1 MYLNKENVT
10 FALQII
16 QKHNIMKFSKVVLA
30 AFLGTLIALV
40 INFFIKVGVVSSMI
54 SSMSKS
60 EESSTTVKPNSV
72 LYMKLDY
79 AIPDRSTDNPFGNID
94 FNTMESKDATGLNEI
109 LRNIENA
116 KTDANIKGIYLEL
129 SSIPTSTATL
139 QEIRN
144 KLQEFKDSGKF
155 IVAYGENYGQSAYYL
170 ASVAD
175 KILLNPEGMVDLHG
189 MASQIMFYKHLL
201 EKLDVEMQIV
211 RGPNNRFKSAV
222 EPYFLDKMSEANR
235 EQMDKLLGTVWGE
248 ILMSISQSRNI
259 SVEQLNQIADNLES
273 LFNAKKAKEL
283 GLVDALYYKDQVL
296 EELKGL
302 TGSNKS
308 INAVGNAN
316 YAKSYKVKS
325 SSKNEVAVI
334 YASGQI
340 FDGKGDEEQNIYS
353 ENLSKTIRK
362 AREDENVKAIVL
374 RVNSPGGSASASAI
388 IGHELDLAKEVKPVI
403 VSMGNYA
410 ASGGYWISAK
420 ADYIFADPTTLTGS
434 IGVFGTFPNMKGF
447 LNDKIG
453 LTFDVAKTNENAD
466 FGSVT
471 QPLTEFQYNKL
482 QEMVVMTYNDFTGRV
497 AEGRGLRQSYVD
509 SIGQGRVWAG
519 ADAIGLGLVDQL
531 GDMEDAIAYAAEKAN
546 LADDYKV
553 TEWPKQKDF
562 FTRLMESINDSESD
576 KLDAAMRSKLGIY
589 YNYLQGLENLN
600 NNTGIQARMPF
611 DIVIE

>member
-1 MYLNKENVT
+1 
-10 FALQII
+10 
-16 QKHNIMKFSKVVLA
+16 MKFYKVVLA
-30 AFLGTLIALV
+30 AFIGTLIALV

-54 SSMSKS
+54 SNLSKS
-60 EESSTTVKPNSV
+60 ESETSTTVKPNSV

-79 AIPDRSTDNPFGNID
+79 EIPDRTTDNPFGNIN
-94 FNTMESKDATGLNEI
+94 FQTMETSDATGLNEI

-129 SSIPTSTATL
+129 SSIPTSTATI

-144 KLQEFKDSGKF
+144 KLIEFKESGKF
-155 IVAYGENYGQSAYYL
+155 IVAYGESYGQSAYYL
-170 ASVAD
+170 ASIAD
-175 KILLNPEGMVDLHG
+175 KIFLNPEGAMDLHG

-201 EKLDVEMQIV
+201 EKLDIEMQIV

-235 EQMDKLLGTVWGE
+235 EQMDKLLGTVWGQ
-248 ILMSISQSRNI
+248 ILASISQSRNI
-259 SVEQLNQIADNLES
+259 SVEQLNQIADNLDV
-273 LFNAKKAKEL
+273 LFNAQKALEY
-283 GLVDALYYKDQVL
+283 GLVDNLYFKDQVL
-296 EELKGL
+296 DELKGL

-316 YAKSYKVKS
+316 YAKSYKDKNV
-325 SSKNEVAVI
+325 SKNEVAVI

-340 FDGKGDEEQNIYS
+340 FDGKGNEEQAIYS

-362 AREDENVKAIVL
+362 AREDKNVKAIVL
-374 RVNSPGGSASASAI
+374 RVNSPGGSALASAI
-388 IGHELDLAKEVKPVI
+388 IGRELDLTKEVKPVI

-434 IGVFGTFPNMKGF
+434 IGVFGTFPNAQGF

-466 FGSVT
+466 FPNFT

-482 QEMVVMTYNDFTGRV
+482 QEMVGKTYNDFTRRV
-497 AEGRGLRQSYVD
+497 AEGRGLRQTFVD

-519 ADAIGLGLVDQL
+519 ADAIGLGLVDKL
-531 GDMEDAIAYAAEKAN
+531 GDMEDAIAYAVEKAN
-546 LADDYKV
+546 LGNDYKV

-562 FTRLMESINDSESD
+562 FTRLMESMNKTDE
-576 KLDAAMRSKLGIY
+576 LDAAMKQKLGVY
-589 YNYLQGLENLN
+589 YNYYKGLENLN

-611 DIVIE
+611 DLVIE

>member
-1 MYLNKENVT
+1 
-10 FALQII
+10 
-16 QKHNIMKFSKVVLA
+16 MKFYKVVLA
-30 AFLGTLIALV
+30 AFIGTLIALV

-54 SSMSKS
+54 SNLSKS
-60 EESSTTVKPNSV
+60 ESETSTTVKPNSV

-79 AIPDRSTDNPFGNID
+79 EIPDRTTDNPFGNIN
-94 FNTMESKDATGLNEI
+94 FQTMETSDATGLNEI

-129 SSIPTSTATL
+129 SSIPTSMATI

-144 KLQEFKDSGKF
+144 KLIEFKESGKF
-155 IVAYGENYGQSAYYL
+155 IVAYGESYGQSAYYL
-170 ASVAD
+170 ASIAD
-175 KILLNPEGMVDLHG
+175 KIFLNPEGAMDLHG

-201 EKLDVEMQIV
+201 EKLDIEMQIV

-235 EQMDKLLGTVWGE
+235 EQMDKLLGTVWGQ
-248 ILMSISQSRNI
+248 ILASISQSRNI
-259 SVEQLNQIADNLES
+259 SVEQLNQIADNLDV
-273 LFNAKKAKEL
+273 LFNAQKALEY
-283 GLVDALYYKDQVL
+283 GLVDNLYFKDQVL
-296 EELKGL
+296 DELKGL

-316 YAKSYKVKS
+316 YAKSYKDKNV
-325 SSKNEVAVI
+325 SKNEVAVI

-340 FDGKGDEEQNIYS
+340 FDGKGNEEQAIYS

-362 AREDENVKAIVL
+362 AREDKNVKAIVL
-374 RVNSPGGSASASAI
+374 RVNSPGGSALASAI
-388 IGHELDLAKEVKPVI
+388 IGRELDLTKEVKPVI

-434 IGVFGTFPNMKGF
+434 IGVFGTFPNAQGF

-466 FGSVT
+466 FPNFT

-482 QEMVVMTYNDFTGRV
+482 QEMVGKTYNDFTQRV
-497 AEGRGLRQSYVD
+497 AEGRGLRQTFVD

-519 ADAIGLGLVDQL
+519 ADAIGLGLVDKL
-531 GDMEDAIAYAAEKAN
+531 GDMEDAIAYAVEKAN
-546 LADDYKV
+546 LGNDYKV

-562 FTRLMESINDSESD
+562 FTRLMESMNKTDE
-576 KLDAAMRSKLGIY
+576 LDAAMKQKLGVY
-589 YNYLQGLENLN
+589 YNYYKGLENLN

-611 DIVIE
+611 DLVIE

>member
-1 MYLNKENVT
+1 MYFCGLNK
-10 FALQII
+10 
-16 QKHNIMKFSKVVLA
+16 QKHSIMKFYEVVLA
-30 AFLGTLIALV
+30 AFIGTLIALV

-54 SSMSKS
+54 SNLSKS
-60 EESSTTVKPNSV
+60 ESETSTTVKPNSV

-79 AIPDRSTDNPFGNID
+79 EIPDRTTDNPFGNIN
-94 FNTMESKDATGLNEI
+94 FQTMETSDATGLNEI

-129 SSIPTSTATL
+129 SSIPTSVATI

-144 KLQEFKDSGKF
+144 KLIEFKESGKF
-155 IVAYGENYGQSAYYL
+155 IVAYGESYGQSAYYL
-170 ASVAD
+170 ASIAD
-175 KILLNPEGMVDLHG
+175 KIFLNPEGAMDLHG

-201 EKLDVEMQIV
+201 EKLDIEMQIV

-235 EQMDKLLGTVWGE
+235 EQMDKLLGTVWGQ
-248 ILMSISQSRNI
+248 ILASISQSRNI
-259 SVEQLNQIADNLES
+259 SVEQLNQIADNLDV
-273 LFNAKKAKEL
+273 LFNAQKALEY
-283 GLVDALYYKDQVL
+283 GLVDNLYFKDQVL
-296 EELKGL
+296 DELKGL

-308 INAVGNAN
+308 INAVGNSN
-316 YAKSYKVKS
+316 YAKSYKDKNV
-325 SSKNEVAVI
+325 SKNEVAVI

-340 FDGKGDEEQNIYS
+340 FDGKGNEEQAIYS

-362 AREDENVKAIVL
+362 AREDKNVKAIVL
-374 RVNSPGGSASASAI
+374 RVNSPGGSALASAI
-388 IGHELDLAKEVKPVI
+388 IGRELDLTKEVKPVI

-434 IGVFGTFPNMKGF
+434 IGVFGTFPNAQGF

-466 FGSVT
+466 FPNFT

-482 QEMVVMTYNDFTGRV
+482 QEMVGKTYNDFTQRV
-497 AEGRGLRQSYVD
+497 AEGRGLRQTFVD

-519 ADAIGLGLVDQL
+519 ADAIGLGLVDKL
-531 GDMEDAIAYAAEKAN
+531 GDMEDAIAYAVEKAN
-546 LADDYKV
+546 LGNDYKV

-562 FTRLMESINDSESD
+562 FTRLMESMNKTDE
-576 KLDAAMRSKLGIY
+576 LDAAMKQKLGAY
-589 YNYLQGLENLN
+589 YNYYKGMENLN

-611 DIVIE
+611 DLVIE

>member
-1 MYLNKENVT
+1 MYFCGLNK
-10 FALQII
+10 
-16 QKHNIMKFSKVVLA
+16 QKHSIMKFYKVVLA
-30 AFLGTLIALV
+30 AFIGTLIALV

-54 SSMSKS
+54 SNLSKS
-60 EESSTTVKPNSV
+60 ESETSTTVKPNSV

-79 AIPDRSTDNPFGNID
+79 EIPDRTTDNPFGNIN
-94 FNTMESKDATGLNEI
+94 FQTMETSDATGLNEI

-129 SSIPTSTATL
+129 SSIPTSTATI

-144 KLQEFKDSGKF
+144 KLIEFKESGKF
-155 IVAYGENYGQSAYYL
+155 IVAYGESYGQSAYYL
-170 ASVAD
+170 ASIAD
-175 KILLNPEGMVDLHG
+175 KIFLNPEGAMDLHG

-201 EKLDVEMQIV
+201 EKLDIEMQIV

-235 EQMDKLLGTVWGE
+235 EQMDKLLGTVWGQ
-248 ILMSISQSRNI
+248 ILASISQSRNI
-259 SVEQLNQIADNLES
+259 SVEQLNQIADNLDV
-273 LFNAKKAKEL
+273 LFNAQKALEY
-283 GLVDALYYKDQVL
+283 GLVDNLYFKDQVL
-296 EELKGL
+296 DELKGL

-308 INAVGNAN
+308 INAVGNSN
-316 YAKSYKVKS
+316 YAKSYKDKNV
-325 SSKNEVAVI
+325 SKNEVAVI

-340 FDGKGDEEQNIYS
+340 FDGKGNEEQAIYS

-362 AREDENVKAIVL
+362 AREDKNVKAIVL
-374 RVNSPGGSASASAI
+374 RVNSPGGSALASAI
-388 IGHELDLAKEVKPVI
+388 IGRELDLTKEVKPVI

-434 IGVFGTFPNMKGF
+434 IGVFGTFPNAQGF

-466 FGSVT
+466 FPNFT

-482 QEMVVMTYNDFTGRV
+482 QEMVGKTYNDFTRRV
-497 AEGRGLRQSYVD
+497 AEGRGLRQTFVD

-519 ADAIGLGLVDQL
+519 ADAIGLGLVDKL
-531 GDMEDAIAYAAEKAN
+531 GDMEDAIAYAVEKAN
-546 LADDYKV
+546 LGNDYKV

-562 FTRLMESINDSESD
+562 FTRLMESMNKTDE
-576 KLDAAMRSKLGIY
+576 LDAAMKQKLGAY
-589 YNYLQGLENLN
+589 YNYYKGMENLN

-611 DIVIE
+611 DMVIE

>member
-1 MYLNKENVT
+1 MYFCGLNK
-10 FALQII
+10 
-16 QKHNIMKFSKVVLA
+16 QKHSIMKFYKVVLA
-30 AFLGTLIALV
+30 AFIGTLIALV

-54 SSMSKS
+54 SNLSKS
-60 EESSTTVKPNSV
+60 ESETSTTVKPNSV

-79 AIPDRSTDNPFGNID
+79 EIPDRTTDNPFGNIN
-94 FNTMESKDATGLNEI
+94 FQTMETSDATGLNEI

-129 SSIPTSTATL
+129 SSIPTSMATI

-144 KLQEFKDSGKF
+144 KLIEFKESGKF
-155 IVAYGENYGQSAYYL
+155 IVAYGESYGQSA
-170 ASVAD
+170 
-175 KILLNPEGMVDLHG
+175 HG

-201 EKLDVEMQIV
+201 EKLDIEMQIV

-235 EQMDKLLGTVWGE
+235 EQMDKLLGTVWGQ
-248 ILMSISQSRNI
+248 ILASISQSRNI
-259 SVEQLNQIADNLES
+259 SVEQLNQIADNLDV
-273 LFNAKKAKEL
+273 LFNAQKALEY
-283 GLVDALYYKDQVL
+283 GLVDNLYFKDQVL
-296 EELKGL
+296 DELKGL

-316 YAKSYKVKS
+316 YAKSYKDKNV
-325 SSKNEVAVI
+325 SKNEVAVI

-340 FDGKGDEEQNIYS
+340 FDGKGNEEQAIYS

-362 AREDENVKAIVL
+362 AREDKNVKAIVL
-374 RVNSPGGSASASAI
+374 RVNSPGGSALASAI
-388 IGHELDLAKEVKPVI
+388 IGRELDLTKEVKPVI

-434 IGVFGTFPNMKGF
+434 IGVFGTFPNAQGF

-466 FGSVT
+466 FPNFT

-482 QEMVVMTYNDFTGRV
+482 QEMVGKTYNDFTQRV
-497 AEGRGLRQSYVD
+497 AEGRGLRQTFVD

-519 ADAIGLGLVDQL
+519 ADAIGLGLVDKL
-531 GDMEDAIAYAAEKAN
+531 GDMEDAIAYAVEKAN
-546 LADDYKV
+546 LGNDYKV

-562 FTRLMESINDSESD
+562 FTRLMESMNKTDE
-576 KLDAAMRSKLGIY
+576 LDAAMKQKLGVY
-589 YNYLQGLENLN
+589 YNYYKGLENLN

-611 DIVIE
+611 DMVIE

>member
-1 MYLNKENVT
+1 MYFCGLNK
-10 FALQII
+10 
-16 QKHNIMKFSKVVLA
+16 QKHSIMKFYKVVLA
-30 AFLGTLIALV
+30 AFIGTLIALV

-54 SSMSKS
+54 SNLSKS
-60 EESSTTVKPNSV
+60 ESETSTTVKPNSV

-79 AIPDRSTDNPFGNID
+79 EIPDRTTDNPFGNIN
-94 FNTMESKDATGLNEI
+94 FQTMETSDATGLNEI

-129 SSIPTSTATL
+129 SSIPTSMATI

-144 KLQEFKDSGKF
+144 KLIEFKESGKF
-155 IVAYGENYGQSAYYL
+155 IVAYGESYGQSAYYL
-170 ASVAD
+170 ASIAD
-175 KILLNPEGMVDLHG
+175 KIFLNPEGAMDLHG

-201 EKLDVEMQIV
+201 EKLDIEMQIV

-235 EQMDKLLGTVWGE
+235 EQMDKLLGTVWGQ
-248 ILMSISQSRNI
+248 ILASISQSRNI
-259 SVEQLNQIADNLES
+259 SVEQLNQIADNLDV
-273 LFNAKKAKEL
+273 LFNAQKALEY
-283 GLVDALYYKDQVL
+283 GLVDNLYFKDQVL
-296 EELKGL
+296 DELKGL

-316 YAKSYKVKS
+316 YAKSYKDKNV
-325 SSKNEVAVI
+325 SKNEVAVI

-340 FDGKGDEEQNIYS
+340 FDGKGNEEQAIYS

-362 AREDENVKAIVL
+362 AREDKNVKAIVL
-374 RVNSPGGSASASAI
+374 RVNSPGGSALASAI
-388 IGHELDLAKEVKPVI
+388 IGRELDLTKEVKPVI

-434 IGVFGTFPNMKGF
+434 IGVFGTFPNAQGF

-466 FGSVT
+466 FPNFT

-482 QEMVVMTYNDFTGRV
+482 QEMVGKTYNDFTQRV
-497 AEGRGLRQSYVD
+497 AEGRGLRQTFVD

-519 ADAIGLGLVDQL
+519 ADAIGLGLVDKL
-531 GDMEDAIAYAAEKAN
+531 GDMEDAIAYAVEKAN
-546 LADDYKV
+546 LGNDYKV

-562 FTRLMESINDSESD
+562 FTRLMESMNKTDE
-576 KLDAAMRSKLGIY
+576 LDAAMKQKLGVY
-589 YNYLQGLENLN
+589 YNYYKGLENLN

-611 DIVIE
+611 DMVIE

>member
-1 MYLNKENVT
+1 
-10 FALQII
+10 
-16 QKHNIMKFSKVVLA
+16 MKFGKVVLA

-54 SSMSKS
+54 SKMSK
-60 EESSTTVKPNSV
+60 ETETSTTVKPNSV

-79 AIPDRSTDNPFGNID
+79 DIADRTADNPFGNLD
-94 FNTMESKDATGLNEI
+94 FRTLESSDATGLNDI

-116 KTDANIKGIYLEL
+116 KTDNNIKGIYLEL
-129 SSIPTSTATL
+129 SSIPTSAATI

-144 KLQEFKDSGKF
+144 KLLEFKESGKF

-189 MASQIMFYKHLL
+189 MASQIMFYKHLF
-201 EKLDVEMQIV
+201 EKLEVEMQIV

-248 ILMSISQSRNI
+248 ILTGISKSRNI
-259 SVEQLNQIADNLES
+259 SVEQLNQIADNIETLFDAEKALEY
-273 LFNAKKAKEL
+273 
-283 GLVDALYYKDQVL
+283 GLVDNLYFKDQVL

-308 INAVGNAN
+308 VNAITNAN
-316 YAKSYKVKS
+316 YAKSYKAKS
-325 SSKNEVAVI
+325 NGKNEVAVI

-340 FDGKGDEEQNIYS
+340 YDGKGQEEQGIYS

-374 RVNSPGGSASASAI
+374 RVNSPGGSAAASAI
-388 IGHELDLAKEVKPVI
+388 IGHELDLTKEVKPII

-420 ADYIFADPTTLTGS
+420 ADYIYADPTTLTGS
-434 IGVFGTFPNMKGF
+434 IGVFGTFPNAKGF
-447 LNDKIG
+447 LNNKVG

-466 FGSVT
+466 FGNIT
-471 QPLTEFQYNKL
+471 EPLTEFQYNKL
-482 QEMVVMTYNDFTGRV
+482 QQMVGKTYDDFTKRV
-497 AEGRGLRQSYVD
+497 AEGRGLRQTYVD

-546 LADDYKV
+546 LGSDYKV

-562 FTRLMESINDSESD
+562 FTRIMESLNGSDD
-576 KLDAAMRSKLGIY
+576 KLDAAMKQRLGVY
-589 YNYLQGLENLN
+589 YNYLQGLENLQK
-600 NNTGIQARMPF
+600 NTGIQARMPF
-611 DIVIE
+611 DIVME